1 MCKQSDAQDV
11 RNLFAQLINAPSGEC
26 IAFCPSTAFAMT
38 MAVHNIRL
46 TGLIQTGKNI
56 LLLERE
62 MGSVVYPWQELCSTM
77 GCKLKVVHKPF
88 GTSWTAAIL
97 KAIDT
102 NVAILSIPHVHWCDG
117 AFIDLEEIRTA
128 LDAIPA
134 AYRPH
139 LVVDGTQSIG
149 VMPFNVETIRPLF
162 VVCSVHK
169 WCNAPYGMSLVYV
182 DPSHSAHWQP
192 LDQVTAAIIAT
203 TDDRAF
209 NTLTSLTA

>member
-1 MCKQSDAQDV
+1 
-11 RNLFAQLINAPSGEC
+11 
-26 IAFCPSTAFAMT
+26 
-38 MAVHNIRL
+38 
-46 TGLIQTGKNI
+46 
-56 LLLERE
+56 
-62 MGSVVYPWQELCSTM
+62 M

-117 AFIDLEEIRTA
+117 AFIDLEAIRTA

-162 VVCSVHK
+162 VACSVHK